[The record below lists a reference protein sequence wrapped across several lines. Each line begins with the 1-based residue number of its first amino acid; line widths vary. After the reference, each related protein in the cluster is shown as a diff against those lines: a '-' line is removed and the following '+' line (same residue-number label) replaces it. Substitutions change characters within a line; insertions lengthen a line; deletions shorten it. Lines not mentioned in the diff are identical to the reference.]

1 MKTPKIAF
9 YNIPFPRIR
18 SYYDMID
25 LAAEYGLPAIE
36 GFTHMELSTPDIE
49 QAKRIREYAD
59 NKGIVCCCFSMCAN
73 IVEND
78 SAEQIARI
86 KQYTD
91 VASVLGSP
99 FIHHTIATTRDRSL
113 LEMPQREVLF
123 NAGIKGVREVYDSAV
138 QKQIR
143 AVYED
148 QGFLFNGLET
158 FGRFLNEVDRNVG
171 AVADFGNI
179 HQMDEDIVPFI
190 REYKDSIVHVHLKDM
205 KPVTP
210 EYTPQLPTW
219 HGSQVAEVE
228 IGSGVVD
235 FVTALGLLRDNGYD
249 GYYAL
254 EYSAERDN
262 SPEIDNALTQVR
274 KWLY

>member
-1 MKTPKIAF
+1 MKTPKLAF

-18 SYYDMID
+18 SYYEMID
-25 LAAEYGLPAIE
+25 LAVEYGLPAIE

-59 NKGIVCCCFSMCAN
+59 SKNIVFCCFSMCA
-73 IVEND
+73 D
-78 SAEQIARI
+78 LTGADFAEQIERV
-86 KQYTD
+86 KRYTD
-91 VASVLGSP
+91 VACVLGSP
-99 FIHHTIATTRDRSL
+99 FIHHTIAITRDRTL
-113 LEMPQREVLF
+113 LQMPHREVLF
-123 NAGIKGVREVYDSAV
+123 KRGIKGVREIFDYASE
-138 QKQIR
+138 KQIR

-158 FGRFLNEVDRNVG
+158 FGRFLDEVDRNVG
-171 AVADFGNI
+171 VVADFGNI

-190 REYKDSIVHVHLKDM
+190 RRFKDRIVHVHLKDM
-205 KPVTP
+205 KPVAP
-210 EYTPQLPTW
+210 EYTPHLPTW
-219 HGSQVAEVE
+219 HGSQVAEVK

-254 EYSAERDN
+254 EYSADRDD
-262 SPEIDNALTQVR
+262 SPEIENAIKQIG
-274 KWLY
+274 KWL